1 MLVLAYGE
9 NLALQILCHTHI
21 LALVHTGVMGIQNH
35 PMRMALPLA
44 RCLGRMVA
52 MLE

>member
-1 MLVLAYGE
+1 MLVLAHTGVMGI
-9 NLALQILCHTHI
+9 QTLCHMHI
-21 LALVHTGVMGIQNH
+21 LALAHMGVMGIQNH